1 MGAATISHLLSPLPI
16 PLAKAIYLP
25 VTWLLFEASKSI
37 WDDNLES
44 WTKLYNFKYN
54 ELKCHLQQFK
64 QTFEFSVAL
73 FSSLLSFKRGI
84 SSTKF
89 GQEV

>member
-37 WDDNLES
+37 
-44 WTKLYNFKYN
+44 
-54 ELKCHLQQFK
+54 
-64 QTFEFSVAL
+64 
-73 FSSLLSFKRGI
+73 
-84 SSTKF
+84 
-89 GQEV
+89 